1 MKLFKPTEAM
11 ASTITESMSDND
23 KNLEYIPAV
32 IKSIIIGAEVF
43 PASITDST

>member
-1 MKLFKPTEAM
+1 MTTIMTKTMKLFRPTEAM

-32 IKSIIIGAEVF
+32 IKVSL
-43 PASITDST
+43 